1 MEKELKA
8 NAQKVGEETQYEI
21 RKAIVRMLKK
31 GMKGREIARILDVS
45 EGHVSNVKKAYAENG
60 IEGIKPKHQGRKTGE
75 KRILSPQQEKEI
87 MSIIVEKDPDQLC
100 LKGCMWTRNNIRDL
114 IREKYGIDMKLS
126 TLGYYLA
133 RWGFS
138 VQRPV
143 KRAYKQDQKQIDKWL
158 NEEFPGI
165 TKRAEAENAEI
176 FFGDETNI
184 QNTANYMKGYAPKGK
199 TPVVR
204 VEAQKFKINMLSAI
218 SKRGKLRF
226 MLYKENMDA
235 SKLIDFMGRLIR
247 DTQKKVFLILDNLRV
262 HHSKKV
268 QEWLEKHK
276 ERIEVFY
283 LPPYAPEYNPD
294 ELVNSDLK
302 RAVGQK
308 ASPRSKEEL
317 EKNVRSHLK
326 SLQSDR
332 PKISSFFHAPSTR
345 YAAALNS

>member
-1 MEKELKA
+1 
-8 NAQKVGEETQYEI
+8 
-21 RKAIVRMLKK
+21 
-31 GMKGREIARILDVS
+31 
-45 EGHVSNVKKAYAENG
+45 
-60 IEGIKPKHQGRKTGE
+60 
-75 KRILSPQQEKEI
+75 

-268 QEWLEKHK
+268 QEQLGLASSANCDISDCSSLQAGYGYGNMVQTDRYQQHDTLYCAVVLPLFREHEKNHQ
-276 ERIEVFY
+276 IPFVH
-283 LPPYAPEYNPD
+283 
-294 ELVNSDLK
+294 SDL
-302 RAVGQK
+302 
-308 ASPRSKEEL
+308 
-317 EKNVRSHLK
+317 
-326 SLQSDR
+326 
-332 PKISSFFHAPSTR
+332 
-345 YAAALNS
+345 